1 MNRRDLFRASAA
13 GLAGAAGLRASEQVF
28 APAIRDDESLLVAR
42 DPKWQPRVLDAHQN
56 ETVIALAEQIIPRTD
71 TPGAADAE
79 VNRYVDLF
87 LTHDEELRR
96 RFFDGLNLLDGHA
109 MEAHGVS
116 FARCTPAQQS
126 DLLASLESNSDDFFS
141 LAKTLVARIYFNTPQ
156 GFQELNKFGVPRS
169 PGCEHAAHG

>member
-13 GLAGAAGLRASEQVF
+13 GLAGAAGVRASEQVS

-42 DPKWQPRVLDAHQN
+42 DTKWQPRVLDAHQN
-56 ETVIALAEQIIPRTD
+56 ETIIALAEHIIPRTD
-71 TPGAADAE
+71 TPGATDAK
-79 VNRYVDLF
+79 VNRYIDLF
-87 LTHDEELRR
+87 LDRDEELRHT
-96 RFFDGLNLLDGHA
+96 FLAGLNSLDGHA
-109 MEAHGVS
+109 IEAHGVS

-141 LAKTLVARIYFNTPQ
+141 FAKTFVARIYFNTPQ

-169 PGCEHAAHG
+169 PGCEHASHG